1 MSFLFDF
8 CFRFISDLR
17 TVCSLQAAFL
27 LYSVS
32 LIVVGFY
39 VSRFCSKSHLVAGHS
54 DCFQCLVTFEPLWQQ
69 QAVGTGFLTQS
80 ESSSHHICMFASRV
94 SLALGGAKSRRSA
107 VVARATAA
115 ARSIPALEPQGQS
128 DNFPKSS
135 VESESTTETSPFEL
149 RGTRWSCRSETHA
162 AGLQRFVLPLGV
174 PCNLQKLGSF
184 SAIFRIEKKPGT
196 TLL

>member
-8 CFRFISDLR
+8 CFRFTCDLR
-17 TVCSLQAAFL
+17 TKCSLQASFL
-27 LYSVS
+27 LHSVS

-39 VSRFCSKSHLVAGHS
+39 VSRFCSQFHLVAGHS
-54 DCFQCLVTFEPLWQQ
+54 DCFQCLVTFEPLW

-115 ARSIPALEPQGQS
+115 ARSIPALEPQGAECT
-128 DNFPKSS
+128 FTKSS
-135 VESESTTETSPFEL
+135 VETESTTETSPFEL

-162 AGLQRFVLPLGV
+162 ASHQRFFFCPLAS
-174 PCNLQKLGSF
+174 PATLQKLESF
-184 SAIFRIEKKPGT
+184 FGNFSS
-196 TLL
+196 